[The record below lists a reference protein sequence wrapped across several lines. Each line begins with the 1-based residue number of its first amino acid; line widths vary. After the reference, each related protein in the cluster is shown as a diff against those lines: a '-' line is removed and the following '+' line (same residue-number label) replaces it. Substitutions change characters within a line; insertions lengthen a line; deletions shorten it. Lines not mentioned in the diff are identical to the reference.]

1 MICEM
6 DFLKFLYELGPWEK
20 ILGIF
25 LLSIW
30 LALAF
35 LFQNSVVGKENLI
48 YYGGN
53 LLLEWFSYWI
63 YWLVSKF
70 TQLIQGKLRRL
81 RHRAIVQLIQGKPRR
96 LRHRAVAVFRYHAN
110 KYWGHYFH
118 LLLVPCPCVLWLLCS
133 SVCPQPVWSLSS
145 PNLNSWQRHL
155 TALAFVLISCFSCVW
170 LFATLWTII
179 RQAPLSIGFS
189 RQEYWSGL
197 PCPRPGDL
205 PDPGIKPMSLTSP
218 ALAGGFFTIRAT
230 WGTPLYCPHLLSFPG
245 RS

>member
-1 MICEM
+1 MMCEM

-20 ILGIF
+20 IWGIF

-35 LFQNSVVGKENLI
+35 LFQNSVVGRENLI

-70 TQLIQGKLRRL
+70 TQLIQGK
-81 RHRAIVQLIQGKPRR
+81 PRR
-96 LRHRAVAVFRYHAN
+96 LRRRAVGVFRYHAN
-110 KYWGHYFH
+110 KYWGRYFL
-118 LLLVPCPCVLWLLCS
+118 LLLVPCPYVLWLLCS

-145 PNLNSWQRHL
+145 PTLNSWQRHL

-179 RQAPLSIGFS
+179 HQAPLSMGFS
-189 RQEYWSGL
+189 WQEYWSGL

-205 PDPGIKPMSLTSP
+205 PDPGIKPLSLTSP
-218 ALAGGFFTIRAT
+218 ALAGRFFTTRAT
-230 WGTPLYCPHLLSFPG
+230 WGTPLYCPHFPG